1 MAAGKEHLNN
11 FGILISETEERDSVN
26 LRHCVGKGSGILS
39 SQWSPILQSSWRRT
53 FIGKMNGFKNP
64 SGSKRELTVERMPRL
79 VGGLLVGITL
89 NWKVSEF
96 ASQ

>member
-1 MAAGKEHLNN
+1 MGANKEHLNHL
-11 FGILISETEERDSVN
+11 GILISETEERDSDH
-26 LRHCVGKGSGILS
+26 LGHCVSKGSGMLS
-39 SQWSPILQSSWRRT
+39 SHWSPKLQSSWRRT
-53 FIGKMNGFKNP
+53 FMGKMNGLNNP